1 LRIATVSRL
10 SLTASFAP
18 RNRFPTRAP
27 RLEESYEMK
36 LSLIALV
43 GLGAAL
49 SVSAAEESPFKTTK
63 EKASYALGLNIGK
76 QLRQNNAEIDP
87 DIYIKAVK
95 DTLAGAKPLMTDE
108 QMREVLNAWQ
118 TELRTKSLEKNRK
131 EGDDFLAANKKK
143 EGIQVVPVQLGTNT
157 YELQYKVETKGTG
170 KMPTTNDTVVAHYR
184 GSLINGDEFDSSYKR
199 GEPTSFPVTGVI
211 KGWTEALL
219 RMPVG
224 SKWKLFIPSE
234 LAYGERGRPQIPA
247 NSTLLFDIELV
258 SIKDPAEPAA
268 ASKPVQIQ
276 PQPVP
281 TPAKPK

>member
-1 LRIATVSRL
+1 
-10 SLTASFAP
+10 
-18 RNRFPTRAP
+18 
-27 RLEESYEMK
+27 MK
-36 LSLIALV
+36 LSLIALA

-49 SVSAAEESPFKTTK
+49 TLSAAEESPFKTTK

-76 QLRQNNAEIDP
+76 QLRQNNADIDP

-108 QMREVLNAWQ
+108 QMREVLTTWQ

-157 YELQYKVETKGTG
+157 YELQYKIETKGTG
-170 KMPTTNDTVVAHYR
+170 KIPTTNDTVVAHYR
-184 GSLINGDEFDSSYKR
+184 GTLINGDEFDSSYKR

-258 SIKDPAEPAA
+258 SIKDPGEPAA